1 MQEAF
6 LSETAGTVRYIQLVN
21 MHGQEI
27 WLGEQQTDNI
37 HQQGY
42 EKKQTNSNN
51 SITGFF

>member
-21 MHGQEI
+21 MHGQGI

-42 EKKQTNSNN
+42 EKTNKQ
-51 SITGFF
+51 IIIV